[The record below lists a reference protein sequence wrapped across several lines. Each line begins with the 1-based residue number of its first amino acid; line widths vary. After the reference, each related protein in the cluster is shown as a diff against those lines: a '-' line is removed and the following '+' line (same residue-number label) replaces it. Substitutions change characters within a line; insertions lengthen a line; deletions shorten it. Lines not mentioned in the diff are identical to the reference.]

1 MGFNRILVMAAF
13 VVVCTVQSGDGQAA
27 VYPGSSSLIETL
39 DYSDEFTTGPAG
51 VTPLVCPWRDL
62 DFFHNATDDPAYAYY
77 HDIQTTYHG
86 LPSVQWQRPRDF
98 SFVNNWDA
106 GGHDPA
112 YPGNTGNLGA
122 NKGRALFG
130 SGEASIDYGLGS
142 DYLVQFDGIIPIQ
155 SNGELEI
162 GSYAHSPGNWW
173 DSYNE
178 GVTVRFKRDGR
189 ISLVGAATSPGV
201 GTETIV
207 PGFTTGLSSGDQTW
221 HNFGVRF
228 NQSANSLSVFVDET
242 YRGTVDMSTFYGG
255 IYNNYSNSAVA
266 IGTSANRG
274 WIDNFQV
281 GSPSSG
287 ADPIDPPDPPID
299 NSKLGTPNVM
309 YWSSPHM
316 GDNAAQHALNGGYN
330 VVWISDI
337 HTSRSLEEQMAKAE
351 EYGLRAQINSSLART
366 ESLSDPTKL
375 AQLDALID
383 QFKASPSTYRYIIAD
398 EPHASDFSDLAQLV
412 NYIRERDPDHMA
424 YINLYP
430 TYASPEQLGTST
442 YAEYLDQYISI
453 VKPSM
458 LSYDHYNLK
467 YNGDFSAGG
476 TNQYFENLSMV
487 AQRARDADIPFM
499 NIVQAIASVTAWRP
513 PDAEELRHFNY
524 TTLAYGGQGMGYY
537 NYHSQGTDT
546 GGLQNNGDGSLSPVN
561 AALTVLNREFVKIA
575 EEIQRQELKSA
586 DAYVLGDQPLGTTR
600 LPGVPGVWNPAIV
613 PFSIMENVPDT
624 TYTEG
629 QPVDGLLLGYFGPD
643 TELLNAT
650 SVMVVNNDYTV
661 PKTVTLQG
669 PNNLSVFDASTGMW
683 MPQGSSQTTLNL
695 LPGGGMLV
703 GLTSTIPI
711 QEPPFSTFGDANLD
725 GMVNHIDAAIIAANW
740 QSTGVGWTEG
750 DFNNDGTVNDIDA
763 TIMASNWKAGEPWPS
778 PELGMANYTSER
790 IASTNY
796 TVSNTDLLQTSLDS
810 VETVGDLLHHPGFPG
825 VIGEPALRDGN
836 FPFNV
841 AYAGTGESVTY
852 TLDTTTNVDGYDIT
866 KIATYSSGNTDRYQ
880 QVYDLYVHHVGDA
893 ADDFERIAMV
903 IFRPAAIGNLNSSK
917 VEIDPPSGLLAG
929 GVDKIRFV
937 FGDADVTF
945 QGYREL
951 DVFGTP
957 SAAASV
963 PEPATVSLLITGLL
977 GLLTCSAC
985 RKWR

>member
-1 MGFNRILVMAAF
+1 MPRESLCLIIEFLQLQICFLMVSLVL
-13 VVVCTVQSGDGQAA
+13 V
-27 VYPGSSSLIETL
+27 GSSQAWE
-39 DYSDEFTTGPAG
+39 
-51 VTPLVCPWRDL
+51 
-62 DFFHNATDDPAYAYY
+62 
-77 HDIQTTYHG
+77 
-86 LPSVQWQRPRDF
+86 
-98 SFVNNWDA
+98 
-106 GGHDPA
+106 
-112 YPGNTGNLGA
+112 LG
-122 NKGRALFG
+122 KP
-130 SGEASIDYGLGS
+130 
-142 DYLVQFDGIIPIQ
+142 V
-155 SNGELEI
+155 
-162 GSYAHSPGNWW
+162 
-173 DSYNE
+173 
-178 GVTVRFKRDGR
+178 
-189 ISLVGAATSPGV
+189 
-201 GTETIV
+201 
-207 PGFTTGLSSGDQTW
+207 
-221 HNFGVRF
+221 
-228 NQSANSLSVFVDET
+228 
-242 YRGTVDMSTFYGG
+242 
-255 IYNNYSNSAVA
+255 
-266 IGTSANRG
+266 
-274 WIDNFQV
+274 
-281 GSPSSG
+281 
-287 ADPIDPPDPPID
+287 
-299 NSKLGTPNVM
+299 VM
-309 YWSSPHM
+309 YWGPPHM
-316 GDNAAQHALNGGYN
+316 GDNAAQHAHNGGYN
-330 VVWISDI
+330 VVWIGDVSQ
-337 HTSRSLEEQMAKAE
+337 LAKVE
-351 EYGLRAQINSSLART
+351 EYGLRTQIGSYPTLHPSSLD
-366 ESLSDPTKL
+366 DPERL
-375 AQLDALID
+375 AQLNTLID
-383 QFKASPSTYRYIIAD
+383 QFKASPSAYRYVLAD
-398 EPHASDFSDLAQLV
+398 EPHASEFAGLARLV
-412 NYIRERDPDHMA
+412 AHIRERDPDHMA
-424 YINLYP
+424 YINLFP
-430 TYASPEQLGTST
+430 TYATPEQLGAANYS
-442 YAEYLDQYISI
+442 EYLDQYISI

-476 TNQYFENLSMV
+476 TNQYFQNLAMV
-487 AQRARDADIPFM
+487 AQRAREADIPFM
-499 NIVQAIASVTAWRP
+499 NIVQAIASVPAWRP
-513 PDAEELRHFNY
+513 PGANELRHFNY

-537 NYHSQGTDT
+537 SYHSQGTDK

-600 LPGVPGVWNPAIV
+600 LPGVSGVWNPAIV
-613 PFSIMENVPDT
+613 PFSILEAVPNT

-650 SVMVVNNDYTV
+650 SVMVVNNDYTA
-661 PKTVTLQG
+661 PKAVTLRG
-669 PNNLSVFDASTGMW
+669 PGNLSVFDASTGMW
-683 MPQGSSQTTLNL
+683 TPQGSSQTTLDL

-711 QEPPFSTFGDANLD
+711 PEPPHSIRGDANL
-725 GMVNHIDAAIIAANW
+725 
-740 QSTGVGWTEG
+740 
-750 DFNNDGTVNDIDA
+750 
-763 TIMASNWKAGEPWPS
+763 AGEPWPA
-778 PELGMANYTSER
+778 PELGMANYTSQR

-810 VETVGDLLHHPGFPG
+810 VETVGDFLHHPGFSG
-825 VIGEPALRDGN
+825 VIDEPALRDGN

-963 PEPATVSLLITGLL
+963 PEPATVSP
-977 GLLTCSAC
+977 
-985 RKWR
+985 